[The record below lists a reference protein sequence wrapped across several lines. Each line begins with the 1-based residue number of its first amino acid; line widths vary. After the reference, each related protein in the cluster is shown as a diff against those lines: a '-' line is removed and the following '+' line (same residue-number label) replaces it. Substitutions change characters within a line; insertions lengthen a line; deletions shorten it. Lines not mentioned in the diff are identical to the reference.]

1 MFRNLPPTT
10 PDLILSLML
19 RCRQDGRADK
29 IDLSVGVYRTDDG
42 NTPIMAAARE
52 AERQVIA
59 EQTTKVYVGPLGDA
73 AFNAAATDLVLGS
86 GFGATRVCTAQT
98 PGGSGALRM
107 IAELLKAANP
117 EAVIHVPDPTWANHT
132 PLLTSCGLPTT
143 PYAYYDAKT
152 GGVLFDAMLSDLA
165 RAKSGDIVLLHGCCH
180 NPTGAD
186 LTQPQWAEL
195 AVLMLKRGLFPL
207 VDLAYQGLGEGLE
220 QDAAGLRLLAG
231 IVPELAVAFS
241 GSKNFSLYRERIGAA
256 IIMAATPK
264 QSSLALARMGAIARS
279 LYSMP
284 PAHGASIITRVL
296 EDAALRAD
304 WLGELNFMRQRMAQL
319 REQLATALLRRSGG
333 RDFSFLTRQRGM
345 FSFLPL
351 SDGQA
356 ERLRQDFGLYLLPD
370 GRISIAGLTSGNIER
385 VAQAYCATAN
395 ERG

>member
-241 GSKNFSLYRERIGAA
+241 GSKNFRSTANGSA
-256 IIMAATPK
+256 PP
-264 QSSLALARMGAIARS
+264 SSWRPR
-279 LYSMP
+279 
-284 PAHGASIITRVL
+284 RNR
-296 EDAALRAD
+296 AALRWRA
-304 WLGELNFMRQRMAQL
+304 WGRSRARFIRCRRRMAPL
-319 REQLATALLRRSGG
+319 SSPVFWKTPRSGPIG
-333 RDFSFLTRQRGM
+333 WANSTSCVSGWRNCGSSWRRRCCGV
-345 FSFLPL
+345 PV
-351 SDGQA
+351 G
-356 ERLRQDFGLYLLPD
+356 G
-370 GRISIAGLTSGNIER
+370 ISAF
-385 VAQAYCATAN
+385 
-395 ERG
+395 